1 MNIPPG
7 LQTIMMKEQ
16 IKPSIIIKRQNFS
29 HLSSNFQGQ
38 AGTVSLESFIEGT
51 IVDYCNKMA
60 RRGTWAD
67 NVVIIN
73 MAKMLEHDILIVTSS
88 PNTSGNDCLL
98 WVSGDRTGKKAPL
111 LLGHLWENHY
121 QSLQPIDPTGSPQK
135 RKQDDDRQL
144 KRDGM
149 YSETSH
155 LLSLQYPYGTAFLHI
170 TFV

>member
-7 LQTIMMKEQ
+7 LQTIMMEVQ
-16 IKPSIIIKRQNFS
+16 IKHSIMIKRQNFS
-29 HLSSNFQGQ
+29 HLPSIFQGQ

-51 IVDYCNKMA
+51 MVDYCKKMA

-121 QSLQPIDPTGSPQK
+121 QSLQPIEPTGASLK

-144 KRDGM
+144 KRDGL
-149 YSETSH
+149 YLETSH
-155 LLSLQYPYGTAFLHI
+155 SVLLSISF
-170 TFV
+170 